1 MSKISKGISE
11 NQLDNIKTW
20 YFTQQNTNEA
30 NDKIIS
36 YLQNL
41 EIIKLLRNN
50 QDINHTSSDGQKYNI
65 SSSIDSTNAGYSF
78 KYFGTDKGVVAY
90 TFIDE
95 SHRLFHSKVINVNER
110 ESGYVID
117 GLLNNN
123 TVKSDIHSTDTH
135 GFTEIIFGLTNLLG
149 FSFAPRIKNFKDQQ
163 LYGCNSPKFYHNQNY
178 KLVPKQKFNEQII
191 RDNWDAILHFI
202 ITMRHTKN
210 LVSDF
215 VILS

>member
-20 YFTQQNTNEA
+20 YMSEENTNEA
-30 NDKIIS
+30 NDKIVA
-36 YLQNL
+36 YMDNL
-41 EIIKLLRNN
+41 ETVKLMRAN

-123 TVKSDIHSTDTH
+123 TLKSDIHSTDTH
-135 GFTEIIFGLTNLLG
+135 GFTEIML
-149 FSFAPRIKNFKDQQ
+149 
-163 LYGCNSPKFYHNQNY
+163 
-178 KLVPKQKFNEQII
+178 
-191 RDNWDAILHFI
+191 
-202 ITMRHTKN
+202 
-210 LVSDF
+210 
-215 VILS
+215 